1 MRNSIHILLLLLM
14 LAGCRTTTTTGSTTS
29 ATSETHKEK
38 TVDIDREFASD
49 TTLIYVYES
58 PDTFIRTEYRD
69 RWKWKDRYIRDT
81 VFIQKTD
88 TLVTTLTEIVEKKPS
103 PVPAIIAIIAF
114 LSMIAV
120 VIIFAKRT
128 P

>member
-1 MRNSIHILLLLLM
+1 MKNSIHILLLLLM

-103 PVPAIIAIIAF
+103 PVPAIIAF
-114 LSMIAV
+114 LSLIAV